1 MKLKTAD
8 GVEVKIDSEHMR
20 QHANVLPFLKEI
32 IPNMTVADKGGF
44 IKTSIDMGRV
54 IGVSDCVPTTQYDDI
69 VYAQRVGRPGK
80 TRFVKNRN
88 PQPSSHVAVV
98 MKRVGDKFKL
108 LTSFIGQVAEKEPF
122 DKSIRTD
129 EEFMQSKHF
138 WDNHALV
145 WGTQE
150 VV

>member
-1 MKLKTAD
+1 MKLKSAD
-8 GVEVKIDSEHMR
+8 GVVVEINLDHMS
-20 QHANVLPFLKEI
+20 QHASVLPLLEEI
-32 IPNMTVADKGGF
+32 IPNMKIAGTGF

-54 IGVSDCVPTTQYDDI
+54 VGVTDCVPTTQYDEI
-69 VYAQRVGRPGK
+69 VYAKRVGRPGK
-80 TRFVKNRN
+80 TRFVKNRK

-98 MKRVGDKFKL
+98 IKRFGNTFKL
-108 LTSFIGQVAEKEPF
+108 LTSFIGQCAEKEPF